1 MPIQVLLMSVVLAA
15 NGLLIAA
22 NAKGQNLYVS
32 VYREDGGCILQI
44 TPSGSFIGGAG
55 QLGTGTPLGIAF
67 NSSGE
72 LFVCGYT
79 NILKISTNGV
89 VSIFANKLVGTNPRA
104 LAFNSAGTLFV
115 STYDAYASVG
125 YIIRVNA
132 DGITRTT
139 FASGLDYPVG
149 LAFDSA
155 GNLFE
160 ADAYSGNI
168 YKFTPTGVKSTFASG
183 LWEPFGLAFNSAG
196 HLFVA
201 EYASGNIYEY
211 TQSGTKSTFA
221 SGLDCPVGLAF
232 NTTGDLF
239 VAQRGAGGGQYATY
253 IMKISPSGGT
263 NVFGKSM
270 ILPWGVAFPPLPPN
284 IQAANS
290 GSNLL
295 ISVSMPSP
303 YYSTLLQAS
312 TNLVNWVNVNTNTPS
327 FIFTDSIASFPHRF
341 YRASV
346 IR

>member
-1 MPIQVLLMSVVLAA
+1 M
-15 NGLLIAA
+15 
-22 NAKGQNLYVS
+22 
-32 VYREDGGCILQI
+32 
-44 TPSGSFIGGAG
+44 
-55 QLGTGTPLGIAF
+55 AF

-72 LFVCGYT
+72 LFVCAYT
-79 NILKISTNGV
+79 NILEISTNGV
-89 VSIFANKLVGTNPRA
+89 VSIFANGLVGTNPFA

-115 STYDAYASVG
+115 GTYNEYAGVG
-125 YIIRVNA
+125 YIIRFNA
-132 DGITRTT
+132 DGTGRTT

-155 GNLFE
+155 GDLFE
-160 ADAYSGNI
+160 ADFYSGNI

-183 LWEPFGLAFNSAG
+183 LREPSGLAFNSAG
-196 HLFVA
+196 DLFVA
-201 EYASGNIYEY
+201 DAISGNIYEY

-221 SGLDCPVGLAF
+221 SGLDWPIGLAF
-232 NTTGDLF
+232 NTAGDLF
-239 VAQRGAGGGQYATY
+239 VAQYFGAGGVGYTTY
-253 IMKISPSGGT
+253 IMKITPSGGT
-263 NVFGKSM
+263 NVFGRS
-270 ILPWGVAFPPLPPN
+270 IISPWGVAFPPLPPN

-327 FIFTDSIASFPHRF
+327 FIFTNSIATLPYRS